1 MPMPVGWRRHPQTRP
16 RSPATW
22 IRHARTAEDDARPE
36 DLEPVVVG
44 WGLDLAEALGRL
56 AASGEADVY
65 LEIFQEVNDIEVN
78 DIEDPQQRGIFLG
91 PDLMAWPA
99 TAGATLDIDQYVYH
113 ECGDASGSAVHRGQ
127 FDRGPVAGGDPDLL
141 RSLDPRARRRP
152 GQPGPAS
159 DLISGASAV
168 GPEQSQDGAVDL
180 VE

>member
-1 MPMPVGWRRHPQTRP
+1 M
-16 RSPATW
+16 
-22 IRHARTAEDDARPE
+22 
-36 DLEPVVVG
+36 VVG

-65 LEIFQEVNDIEVN
+65 LEIVQEVN

-99 TAGATLDIDQYVYH
+99 TAGANLDIDQYVYH
-113 ECGDASGSAVHRGQ
+113 ECGD
-127 FDRGPVAGGDPDLL
+127 GDPALL

-159 DLISGASAV
+159 DLGSGASAV
-168 GPEQSQDGAVDL
+168 APEQSQDGAVDL